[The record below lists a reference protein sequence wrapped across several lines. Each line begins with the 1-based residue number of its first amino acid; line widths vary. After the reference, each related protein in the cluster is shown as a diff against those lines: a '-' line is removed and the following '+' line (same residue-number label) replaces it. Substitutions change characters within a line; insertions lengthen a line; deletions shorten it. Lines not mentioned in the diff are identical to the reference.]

1 MGSPGQVELKVHLT
15 EIAEELNFWAFVP
28 VCSVDKFGW
37 RIHEFE
43 SRQPHNTGRFWACAS
58 ELVNVVPNCTMG
70 LFKVRPGNGSKS
82 PIVQFDTTTTQSQG
96 KTLGPAVLVKTRV
109 WVKGCSVSRVHKT
122 WSRSFLFKD
131 FQSQAPSQNGLF
143 VFCIFELV
151 QLIVPRIWKVVNFI
165 PLLNLIRKY

>member
-15 EIAEELNFWAFVP
+15 EIAAELNFWAFVP

-82 PIVQFDTTTTQSQG
+82 PD
-96 KTLGPAVLVKTRV
+96 P
-109 WVKGCSVSRVHKT
+109 VSREDL
-122 WSRSFLFKD
+122 RSSGFSENK
-131 FQSQAPSQNGLF
+131 GLGQG
-143 VFCIFELV
+143 VLS
-151 QLIVPRIWKVVNFI
+151 LAGP
-165 PLLNLIRKY
+165 